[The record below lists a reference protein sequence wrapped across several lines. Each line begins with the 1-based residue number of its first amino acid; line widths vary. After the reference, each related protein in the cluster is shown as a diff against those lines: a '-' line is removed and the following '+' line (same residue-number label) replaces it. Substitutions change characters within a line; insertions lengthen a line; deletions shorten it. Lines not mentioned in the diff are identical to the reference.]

1 MPTKR
6 KAFTLIELLVVIA
19 IIAILAAILFPV
31 FAQAR
36 AKARQASDLSNLKQI
51 GVGALMYAQDY
62 DEILAPA
69 WILYPDASCT
79 PGPVV
84 YFESLIQPYVKSEK
98 IFLSPQYVFQQD
110 DPAPEAVCYNR
121 LINKLPSG
129 KASKFSYAVN
139 SVAVWNFTTWLD
151 GNQSQQAHRGITGSA
166 TSGLDTHLSAVED
179 ASNTIYVVDAHC
191 LDLWSDGHTDYPAG
205 RLRNNNWTCVG
216 RGWGADPERN
226 AFFNNR
232 NNVLWVDGHASS
244 KVHGQTF
251 AHEWTIQDDK
261 GADPSFR

>member
-1 MPTKR
+1 
-6 KAFTLIELLVVIA
+6 
-19 IIAILAAILFPV
+19 
-31 FAQAR
+31 
-36 AKARQASDLSNLKQI
+36 
-51 GVGALMYAQDY
+51 
-62 DEILAPA
+62 
-69 WILYPDASCT
+69 
-79 PGPVV
+79 
-84 YFESLIQPYVKSEK
+84 LIQPYVKSEK

-261 GADPSFR
+261 GADPTFR